1 MANEGIAMDWL
12 GEYIKFPQI
21 KIGINAP
28 RMLSEVK
35 AFLNILNQSDVTNRI
50 IYLPNFYPQEYWYYS
65 PLNKEK
71 DFIDI
76 ACFGAIRPL
85 KNHMVQAIA
94 AIKYANKFNKK
105 IRFHINSERIEMNG
119 NPVLNN
125 LQGLFQ
131 HLADSNHQL
140 IQHKWTC
147 RDQFLDLCMKMDVGL
162 QCNFSE
168 TFNIVSADIISQ
180 GVPIVSSKEIPW
192 ASTWWNADPTDS
204 DDIMNKINLALNFG
218 RMNVFLNQRKLYRYT
233 NDTKKIWYDYF
244 KGE

>member
-1 MANEGIAMDWL
+1 MDKWY
-12 GEYIKFPQI
+12 EIKYFNFKLYVYKYLTKAFIYQLFDVSI
-21 KIGINAP
+21 ISVH
-28 RMLSEVK
+28 LSTK
-35 AFLNILNQSDVTNRI
+35 TFLNISNQSHVTNKI
-50 IYLPNFYPQEYWYYS
+50 IYLPNFYPRDYWYYS
-65 PLNKEK
+65 PLDKEK
-71 DFIDI
+71 EFIDI

-105 IRFHINSERIEMNG
+105 IRFHINSERIEMGG

-180 GVPIVSSKEIPW
+180 GVPIVSSKEIPENSEILFAILSSIFSISSL
-192 ASTWWNADPTDS
+192 ASLSVSAV
-204 DDIMNKINLALNFG
+204 ALS
-218 RMNVFLNQRKLYRYT
+218 
-233 NDTKKIWYDYF
+233 TKGT
-244 KGE
+244 KGL